1 LIKVVHGKDAPALYY
16 FIIKVLARSRTF
28 STGHSITP
36 FYDTLIEI
44 SNLIFPIPQVL
55 SYTLRP
61 AISPSHALSYPK
73 KDEYT
78 VKPNLGSGH
87 AKYLKNKPNLGS
99 GHAKYLKN
107 WKKSFKNSRFLVL
120 NIPFW
125 VQNCRSKDFFE
136 I

>member
-1 LIKVVHGKDAPALYY
+1 MASNKVFAKPGFYGI
-16 FIIKVLARSRTF
+16 FSINLAF
-28 STGHSITP
+28 
-36 FYDTLIEI
+36 D
-44 SNLIFPIPQVL
+44 Q
-55 SYTLRP
+55 
-61 AISPSHALSYPK
+61 
-73 KDEYT
+73 
-78 VKPNLGSGH
+78 
-87 AKYLKNKPNLGS
+87 NLGS

>member
-87 AKYLKNKPNLGS
+87 AKYLKN
-99 GHAKYLKN
+99 